1 MFEEKKILQKFKTFK
16 VKELVMGLTVIQKAI
31 QYKIKSQDKKKNR
44 KQQKLTF
51 LIEIRFFYGTREVFR
66 L

>member
-31 QYKIKSQDKKKNR
+31 QYKIKSQDKKKTENN
-44 KQQKLTF
+44 KN
-51 LIEIRFFYGTREVFR
+51 
-66 L
+66 

>member
-31 QYKIKSQDKKKNR
+31 QYKIKSQDKKKQKTTKINILNR
-44 KQQKLTF
+44 NKIF
-51 LIEIRFFYGTREVFR
+51 LWNQRSV
-66 L
+66 